1 MKIAITAVGGTPDD
15 EVDPR
20 LGRCAYFLIYD
31 VESKQY
37 QAVSNEAANQSGGAG
52 VAAAQLVQGNGAEVV
67 LTGNAGPNAFSTLQA
82 AGVKVVVGVSGK
94 VQEAVEKY
102 LAGEYKSVDEAS
114 VKPHFGMG
122 PKQ

>member
-1 MKIAITAVGGTPDD
+1 MKIAITAVGDTPDD

-37 QAVSNEAANQSGGAG
+37 QAVSNEAATQSGGAG

-94 VQEAVEKY
+94 VHEAVEKY
-102 LAGEYKSVDEAS
+102 LAGGYKSVDEAS